1 MVEMIALWLL
11 HVTMESTLSS
21 INSMN
26 LGGLFTAEIT
36 AKLDKYESY
45 ISLTIMVNI
54 THLYD
59 ALMTTLQNPLGLN
72 TMKKHLQL
80 QL

>member
-1 MVEMIALWLL
+1 MVEMIALWLF
-11 HVTMESTLSS
+11 HVTMELILSY

-26 LGGLFTAEIT
+26 LAGLFTVEIT
-36 AKLDKYESY
+36 AKMDKLESY
-45 ISLTIMVNI
+45 IFLTIMVNI

-59 ALMTTLQNPLGLN
+59 ALMTTLRNLLGLN
-72 TMKKHLQL
+72 IMKKHLQL

>member
-1 MVEMIALWLL
+1 
-11 HVTMESTLSS
+11 MESILSY
-21 INSMN
+21 INLTN
-26 LGGLFTAEIT
+26 LDGLFTVEIT
-36 AKLDKYESY
+36 AKMDKLESY

-59 ALMTTLQNPLGLN
+59 TSMTMLQNPLGLN
-72 TMKKHLQL
+72 IMKKHLQL

>member
-11 HVTMESTLSS
+11 HVTMELILSY

-26 LGGLFTAEIT
+26 LAGLFTVEIT
-36 AKLDKYESY
+36 AKMDKLESY
-45 ISLTIMVNI
+45 IFLTIMVNI
-54 THLYD
+54 TRLYD
-59 ALMTTLQNPLGLN
+59 ALMTTLRNPLGLN
-72 TMKKHLQL
+72 IMRKHLQL